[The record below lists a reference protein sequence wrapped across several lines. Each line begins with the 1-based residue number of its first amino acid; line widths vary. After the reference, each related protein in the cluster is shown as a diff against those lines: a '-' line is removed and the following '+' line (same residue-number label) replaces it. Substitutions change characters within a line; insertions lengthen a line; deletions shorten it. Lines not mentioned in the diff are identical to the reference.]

1 MRLLTA
7 KQAADV
13 LQVPLPRVYE
23 LARGVLPAGVVVRIG
38 RQVRFNGDA
47 LQKWIASGGT
57 LLNNGAGIMEGVN
70 NAAST
75 L

>member
-7 KQAADV
+7 KQASDV

-23 LARGVLPAGVVVRIG
+23 LARGVLPPGVVVRIG

-47 LQKWIASGGT
+47 LQKWIANGGT
-57 LLNNGAGIMEGVN
+57 LLSSGECVMEGVN
-70 NAAST
+70 NAART
-75 L
+75 I